1 MCATPVTIKSRR
13 LARRRECSLLLHRNS
28 DNDPKGVGND
38 GSSYD
43 AYELVK
49 SADGTNLDIATN
61 SLRDFSPMYHCRKL
75 ATFIN
80 LQ

>member
-1 MCATPVTIKSRR
+1 MCATLVPIKSRR

-28 DNDPKGVGND
+28 DNDPACAGND
-38 GSSYD
+38 GSSND
-43 AYELVK
+43 ADELVK
-49 SADGTNLDIATN
+49 SDVDIATN